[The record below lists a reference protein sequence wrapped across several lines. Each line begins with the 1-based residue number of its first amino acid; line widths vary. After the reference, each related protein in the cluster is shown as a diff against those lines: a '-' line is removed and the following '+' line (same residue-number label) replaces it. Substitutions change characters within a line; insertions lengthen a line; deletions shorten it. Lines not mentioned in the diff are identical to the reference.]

1 MLQLYQTIPTDY
13 LVFSDYLFFFA
24 APVLSCL
31 HTVHEPVITLQW
43 VDSAAM
49 AAAPENDSRKECWVC
64 EKKGEAAEP
73 AVAAQSA
80 KSLVA
85 KYCECPVP
93 KEYAHLACIAQLL
106 PQCAVCESDF
116 KVAKDNPYQ
125 PML

>member
-1 MLQLYQTIPTDY
+1 
-13 LVFSDYLFFFA
+13 
-24 APVLSCL
+24 
-31 HTVHEPVITLQW
+31 
-43 VDSAAM
+43 M